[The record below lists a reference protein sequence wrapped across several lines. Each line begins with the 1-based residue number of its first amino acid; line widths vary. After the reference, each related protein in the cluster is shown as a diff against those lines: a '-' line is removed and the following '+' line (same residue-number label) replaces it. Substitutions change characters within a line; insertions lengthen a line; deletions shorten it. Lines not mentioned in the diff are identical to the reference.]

1 MRQLG
6 RIVFF
11 LILIVASTFLFL
23 DLNLHDESDER
34 EQTELPQL
42 ESKQV
47 AKKIEFHADD
57 GVFSLMGQSVADIV
71 DALGEPKRKDPSA
84 YGYTWWIY
92 QGQGVYMQLGIE
104 NGKVQ
109 TIFATGEQ
117 LESAPLPIGTAYEKI
132 AEQFPFQAKVT
143 YQKGISHYSFLL
155 NDNDIQEQPLIA
167 LADDVFVQCYFD
179 TYTNKLSS
187 LRIASGDILTRQRFY
202 EMEYRGTLPT
212 SPELSDIDWERVERG
227 MEEQIFDLT
236 NMYRETHGIPA
247 LQFER
252 ELSEVALLHSKDMF
266 EQQYFSHQSLDGR
279 GLKERIEEKDLYY
292 LAAGE
297 NIAAQHLDA
306 PAATEGWLNSEGHR
320 ETLLSEQYN
329 FLGVGV
335 YRLYYTQNFLLKP

>member
-1 MRQLG
+1 MRQLAKVG
-6 RIVFF
+6 FF
-11 LILIVASTFLFL
+11 MIFIVAATLLFL
-23 DLNLHDESDER
+23 ALNKHEEIDQNEKS
-34 EQTELPQL
+34 ELPQL
-42 ESKQV
+42 ESNQV
-47 AKKIEFHADD
+47 AKKIEFHVED

-71 DALGEPKRKDPSA
+71 EALGEPKRKDPSA

-92 QGQGVYMQLGIE
+92 EGQGVYMQLGIE
-104 NGKVQ
+104 KNKVQ
-109 TIFATGEQ
+109 TIFATGDL
-117 LESAPLPIGTAYEKI
+117 LESPPLLIGTDYEKV
-132 AEQFPFQAKVT
+132 AEQFPFQKKVT

-155 NDNDIQEQPLIA
+155 NENDIKIQPLIA
-167 LADDVFVQCYFD
+167 LSDDLFVQCYFD

-187 LRIASGDILTRQRFY
+187 LRIANGDILTRQRFY
-202 EMEYRGTLPT
+202 EMEYRGTLPS
-212 SPELSDIDWERVERG
+212 SPDLSDTDWEKVERG

-236 NMYRETHGIPA
+236 NMYREIHDVPA
-247 LQFER
+247 LQWER
-252 ELSEVALLHSKDMF
+252 DLSEVALLHSKDMF

-279 GLKERIEEKDLYY
+279 GLKERIEERNLYY

-320 ETLLSEQYN
+320 ETLLSDQYN